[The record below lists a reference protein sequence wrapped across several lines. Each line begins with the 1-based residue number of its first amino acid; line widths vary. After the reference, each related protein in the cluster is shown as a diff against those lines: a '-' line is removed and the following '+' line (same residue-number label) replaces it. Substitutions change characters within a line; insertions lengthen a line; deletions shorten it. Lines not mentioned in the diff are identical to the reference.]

1 MRRRSR
7 WTAAGAAAALA
18 WGLAATTAGAQDTQ
32 DQAEDRTA
40 SPLTIELNLIEQEG
54 TSCRTYFVFEN
65 GGEVDFA
72 NLRLDVFLFND
83 NGIIGRRFLLDS
95 GAVGAGGT
103 RVRIADLPDTD
114 CAGVGYLLING
125 VLGCEDT
132 DGAREDCASLI
143 NTRTRAEVEL
153 RY

>member
-18 WGLAATTAGAQDTQ
+18 WGLAATTAAAQDTQ
-32 DQAEDRTA
+32 DQAEDRT
-40 SPLTIELNLIEQEG
+40 PLTVELNLIEQEG

-72 NLRLDVFLFND
+72 NLRLDVFVFND

>member
-18 WGLAATTAGAQDTQ
+18 WGLAATTAAAQDTQ
-32 DQAEDRTA
+32 DQAEDRT
-40 SPLTIELNLIEQEG
+40 PLTVELNLIEQEG

>member
-18 WGLAATTAGAQDTQ
+18 WGLAATTAAAQDTQ
-32 DQAEDRTA
+32 DQAEDRT
-40 SPLTIELNLIEQEG
+40 PLTVELNLIEQEG

-72 NLRLDVFLFND
+72 NLRLDVFVFND

-114 CAGVGYLLING
+114 CASVGYLLING